1 MTMQAEPGHFYA
13 VGIGP
18 GAPDLITLRA
28 ARILEAADAL
38 VAPRSDRSERSGG
51 SGQSLALRIAAAH
64 VHDQEVLVHT
74 YPMHRDQASTRASWA
89 QVADWVA
96 IRLQAGQAVAQ
107 ITLGDP
113 LLYSTSAYLME
124 CLLERVPAERLHV
137 VPGISAMQAAAAA
150 FGAPLTVQE
159 DRLTLMPATDLAAVA
174 RALDSCETLVLYK
187 VGGQLPALRAL
198 LAERGLL
205 AQARLGCAVEQAGRE
220 VLYRDL
226 GDPVA
231 AALGYLSVVLVRCG
245 HRPWR
250 SA

>member
-1 MTMQAEPGHFYA
+1 MTLQAEKGHFYA

-38 VAPRSDRSERSGG
+38 VAPRSERSGE
-51 SGQSLALRIAAAH
+51 SLALRIAAAH
-64 VHDQEVLVHT
+64 VHGQEVLVHA
-74 YPMHRDQASTRASWA
+74 YPMNRDQASTRASWA

-96 IRLQAGQAVAQ
+96 MRMEAGQAVAQ
-107 ITLGDP
+107 LTLGDP
-113 LLYSTSAYLME
+113 LLYSTSAYLLE

-174 RALDSCETLVLYK
+174 RALDGCETLVLYK

-205 AQARLGCAVEQAGRE
+205 DQARLGCAVEQAGRE

-226 GDPVA
+226 GEPVD

-250 SA
+250 EA